1 MKIGGGDRKRG
12 GGPGNLLGEG
22 PTVSSGSKVRE
33 EPDSSPGGGAR
44 VRVPVGPGVLALR
57 QHEGVGGG
65 QEWGRMGW
73 SLGAPQQMEPSW
85 LQ

>member
-22 PTVSSGSKVRE
+22 PSLSRGSKVRE
-33 EPDSSPGGGAR
+33 EPVSSKGGGAR

-57 QHEGVGGG
+57 QHEGGGGG